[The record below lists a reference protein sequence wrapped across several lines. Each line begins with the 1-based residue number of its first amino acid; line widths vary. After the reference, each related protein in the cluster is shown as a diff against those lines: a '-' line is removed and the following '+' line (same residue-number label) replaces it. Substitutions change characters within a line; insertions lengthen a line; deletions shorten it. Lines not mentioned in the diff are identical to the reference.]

1 MHCIV
6 TPPPFIVL
14 CSCNRGGLCPL
25 EINWNRLEFRMLSA
39 LSLRDGQCLVWLV
52 LLSPTRLIDDS
63 NILSC
68 ISGIFYSYKYLSQI
82 LDTIEILG
90 HQI

>member
-1 MHCIV
+1 
-6 TPPPFIVL
+6 
-14 CSCNRGGLCPL
+14 
-25 EINWNRLEFRMLSA
+25 MLSA